1 MWDISTSTA
10 RVIASASIPA
20 AAADSGDPTAT
31 TTTSPEAAAGV
42 APSCIA
48 WRPGGNALAVV
59 DEAGRLAVWES
70 PVPADMRLP
79 AEIAAEAAGGTQ
91 PAASE
96 GGGWVSVHTS
106 VGCGRVGGSRAGRY
120 ESTSRGGSGGSRGHT
135 ACSIRGR

>member
-20 AAADSGDPTAT
+20 AAAPDGSDPTVT
-31 TTTSPEAAAGV
+31 TTTTTPETAAGV

-70 PVPADMRLP
+70 PVPADIRPP
-79 AEIAAEAAGGTQ
+79 AEMAAEAAGGTQ

-96 GGGWVSVHTS
+96 GGGWVYVHTS
-106 VGCGRVGGSRAGRY
+106 VECGGSRAD
-120 ESTSRGGSGGSRGHT
+120 
-135 ACSIRGR
+135 